1 MGTRSERAADG
12 EAAVA
17 EDQAPPSEPASRRAA
32 GGGGGPGVFIGK
44 HRLAAAIACLDQ
56 EILSLQKELTELE
69 TMEPSS
75 ASCKEWV
82 FQFTHCSIL
91 SSLHVC
97 VSVVNAQLCNSFKN
111 NCRVVASTEGKPD
124 PLLPITTGPENSS
137 WDRWF
142 QRVRS
147 SRNKWWAHKASDFS

>member
-17 EDQAPPSEPASRRAA
+17 EDQAPPSEPANRRAA
-32 GGGGGPGVFIGK
+32 GGGGPGVFIGK

-75 ASCKEWV
+75 ASCKEV
-82 FQFTHCSIL
+82 I
-91 SSLHVC
+91 
-97 VSVVNAQLCNSFKN
+97 
-111 NCRVVASTEGKPD
+111 ASTEGKPD

>member
-75 ASCKEWV
+75 ASCKE
-82 FQFTHCSIL
+82 
-91 SSLHVC
+91 
-97 VSVVNAQLCNSFKN
+97 
-111 NCRVVASTEGKPD
+111 VVASTEGKPD

>member
-1 MGTRSERAADG
+1 MGTRNERAVDG
-12 EAAVA
+12 EAAG
-17 EDQAPPSEPASRRAA
+17 EDQPPPPPPPPQEQEAASMRGSAA
-32 GGGGGPGVFIGK
+32 GVFIGK

-75 ASCKEWV
+75 AACKEV
-82 FQFTHCSIL
+82 I
-91 SSLHVC
+91 
-97 VSVVNAQLCNSFKN
+97 
-111 NCRVVASTEGKPD
+111 ASTEGKPD

-147 SRNKWWAHKASDFS
+147 SRTKWWTPKTSDFS

>member
-17 EDQAPPSEPASRRAA
+17 VGENQAPPSEAASRRA
-32 GGGGGPGVFIGK
+32 GGGVFIGK

-75 ASCKEWV
+75 ASCKEV
-82 FQFTHCSIL
+82 I
-91 SSLHVC
+91 
-97 VSVVNAQLCNSFKN
+97 
-111 NCRVVASTEGKPD
+111 ASTEGKPD